1 MVANTSFRA
10 APWADALFAMD
21 LAWWRQY
28 GNEARSVFRGSFHST
43 CGAVAS
49 EFNIRPVSVNSKLMQ
64 AHGNSGAGAMML
76 AFYAGARRVIMLGY
90 DCQHT
95 GGAKH
100 WHGDHPPKLGNAN
113 RPEMWERGF
122 AKVAHDLEGI
132 EVINASRTTALTC
145 FPQMDLEDALCIP

>member
-1 MVANTSFRA
+1 
-10 APWADALFAMD
+10 MD

-28 GNEARSVFRGSFHST
+28 GREARAVFRGQFHST
-43 CGAVAS
+43 CGAVSS
-49 EFNIRPVSVNSKLMQ
+49 EYGTAPVRVNGNVMA

-76 AFYAGARRVIMLGY
+76 AYYAGARRIIMLGY

-122 AKVAHDLEGI
+122 AKVAHDLGGVEI
-132 EVINASRTTALTC
+132 INASRVTALSC
-145 FPQMDLEDALCIP
+145 FPRMALEDVLCTP